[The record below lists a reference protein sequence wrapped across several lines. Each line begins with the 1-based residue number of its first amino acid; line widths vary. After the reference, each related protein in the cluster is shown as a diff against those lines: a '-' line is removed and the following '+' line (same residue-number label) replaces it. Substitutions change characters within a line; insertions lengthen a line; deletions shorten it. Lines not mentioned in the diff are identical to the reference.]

1 MSARANG
8 QHVLALGGGD
18 GLAYTLR
25 HTSRRRTVGIIVEP
39 DGRISVLAPTS
50 VTIHRV
56 EQIMRRRAKWIRRQQ
71 REVEAL
77 PPPPLPREWVSGE
90 THRYLGRQYRLKVLA
105 ASEESVKLLG
115 AFFEVTVRDRNDRDR
130 VCALM
135 ETWYRSHTEAL
146 LATRLERVR
155 ASTTWLTSEPTRVCL
170 RKLQTRWGSTSPSG
184 RISFN
189 RDLGQ
194 LPLSC
199 IDYVIAHE
207 LVHLMIPNH
216 SPAFWRMLERVL
228 PDWRRRRQRLAM
240 VEL

>member
-1 MSARANG
+1 MNAHASD
-8 QHVLALGGGD
+8 QHVLVLGGD
-18 GLAYTLR
+18 NQFAYTLR
-25 HTSRRRTVGIIVEP
+25 RTSRQRTVGIVVEP
-39 DGRISVLAPTS
+39 DGRICVLAPAS
-50 VTIHRV
+50 VTLHRV
-56 EQIMRRRAKWIRRQQ
+56 EQIMRRRAQWIRRQQ

-90 THRYLGRQYRLKVLA
+90 THRYLGRQYRLKLLT
-105 ASEESVKLLG
+105 ASDESVRLLG
-115 AFFEVTVRDRNDRDR
+115 AFFVVRVRDRNDR
-130 VCALM
+130 
-135 ETWYRSHTEAL
+135 
-146 LATRLERVR
+146 ERVR
-155 ASTTWLTSEPTRVCL
+155 SLMKSWYCSHTKALLEARMDRILTSTTWLTSKPACITI
-170 RKLQTRWGSTSPSG
+170 RKLRTRWGSTSPSG

-207 LVHLMIPNH
+207 LVHLKIPNH